1 MGVLISYL
9 GSGNFDDCSFHS
21 AIGGTNTHS
30 LPWKSIWCTKVPKRV
45 SFFLWSATCGKIL
58 TIDNLIKRGLWLVNW
73 CCMCHCSGEIV
84 DHLLI
89 QCEIV
94 YALLSVYD
102 FWDSLGVAKQ
112 GSIPS
117 FWIEQLI
124 WKTFLGCMEFGDGLG
139 DVVSVEG
146 KK

>member
-1 MGVLISYL
+1 
-9 GSGNFDDCSFHS
+9 
-21 AIGGTNTHS
+21 
-30 LPWKSIWCTKVPKRV
+30 
-45 SFFLWSATCGKIL
+45 
-58 TIDNLIKRGLWLVNW
+58 
-73 CCMCHCSGEIV
+73 MCHCSREIV

-89 QCEIV
+89 QCEIA

-117 FWIEQLI
+117 FWMAQLV
-124 WKTFLGCMEFGDGLG
+124 WKTFLGCMEFGVGAG

-146 KK
+146 EK